1 MEMKIENGKF
11 YVLEMKND
19 KWIYGTEKEAIKSLK
34 SLISTNENLN
44 PEGTNLLE
52 ADLNGK
58 QWSVKGVPW
67 SKIAMQLMKDEK

>member
-1 MEMKIENGKF
+1 MQ
-11 YVLEMKND
+11 ND

-34 SLISTNENLN
+34 NFISTENLN

-52 ADLNGK
+52 VDLNGK

-67 SKIAMQLMKDEK
+67 SKIAILLLKDER